1 MYLHACSSRTI
12 VYRSDGNTMSFHIS
26 FYSQIDGFSFDV
38 SLGRGM
44 VSGSWTAEE
53 SQVIQGYH
61 NLIILVIGHSLHP
74 RSNGIFVLVLALVGC
89 RKGASSGVIDQN
101 GRLSSHHRIGR

>member
-26 FYSQIDGFSFDV
+26 FYLQIDGFSFDV
-38 SLGRGM
+38 SLGRGV

-61 NLIILVIGHSLHP
+61 NLIIIVVGHSLHP
-74 RSNGIFVLVLALVGC
+74 RSNGIFVFVLALVGC
-89 RKGASSGVIDQN
+89 RKGASSYGVID
-101 GRLSSHHRIGR
+101 